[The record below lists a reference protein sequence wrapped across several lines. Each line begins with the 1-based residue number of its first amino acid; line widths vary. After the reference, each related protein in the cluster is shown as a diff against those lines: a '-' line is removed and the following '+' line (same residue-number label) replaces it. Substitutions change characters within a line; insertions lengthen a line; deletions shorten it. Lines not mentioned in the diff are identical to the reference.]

1 VMAGVVAVG
10 GVAVADM
17 GRSFEEER
25 IMLTNWGGLWVLRE
39 GDVSY
44 PSGQGHG

>member
-1 VMAGVVAVG
+1 LGEVAVG

-25 IMLTNWGGLWVLRE
+25 IMLTNWR
-39 GDVSY
+39 
-44 PSGQGHG
+44 